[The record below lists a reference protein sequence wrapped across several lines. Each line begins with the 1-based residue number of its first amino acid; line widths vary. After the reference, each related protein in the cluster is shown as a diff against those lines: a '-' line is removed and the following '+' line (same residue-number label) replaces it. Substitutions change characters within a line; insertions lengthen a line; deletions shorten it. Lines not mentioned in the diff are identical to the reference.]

1 VVLALVA
8 LVAAGCTTGSGSAT
22 NAKIAVPLPAGNS
35 PSPIS
40 LMVCSS
46 RATKEID
53 AALGEKTAVDQTSW
67 VDHRYSC
74 RFAYPAG
81 SMVLSVKELSSWSQ
95 TIGYFDSLSTAL
107 GTSQT
112 IPGLAQGA
120 FQTTDGSMVV
130 RKDWKVLEVNISGLP
145 AQFGVPAT
153 SSGNVALRVAY
164 LIIGCWA
171 GD

>member
-1 VVLALVA
+1 
-8 LVAAGCTTGSGSAT
+8 
-22 NAKIAVPLPAGNS
+22 
-35 PSPIS
+35 
-40 LMVCSS
+40 MVCSNK
-46 RATKEID
+46 ATKEID
-53 AALGEKTAVDQTSW
+53 ATLGDKATVDERTW

-81 SMVLSVKELSSWSQ
+81 SMVLSVKELSTWSQ

-107 GTSQT
+107 GNSQT

-120 FQTTDGSMVV
+120 FQATDGSMVV
-130 RKDWKVLEVNISGLP
+130 RKDWKVLEVDISGLP